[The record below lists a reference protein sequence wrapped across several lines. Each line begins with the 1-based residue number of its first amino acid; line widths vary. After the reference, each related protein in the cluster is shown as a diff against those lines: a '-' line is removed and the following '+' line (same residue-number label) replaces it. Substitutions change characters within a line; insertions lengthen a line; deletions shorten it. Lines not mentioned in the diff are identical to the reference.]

1 MKKIIG
7 YTAIA
12 LFIFTFTM
20 TAQPGPANKEARPN
34 GIIKK
39 LNLTP
44 EQEKQFK
51 DIRYQQQKKAI
62 DLRSQ
67 IQKNRLEVK
76 HMFAGNNIDENKI
89 LDLTDANSKIQ
100 GELKSSAVQSWLSI
114 YKILTPEQKEIWAKH
129 FENMGGKMGMRAEMM
144 RRFND
149 KHPNGKRQMRME
161 KFDNKPMGMMNFQNE
176 DELGMLSPLDS
187 EEPSE
192 IEN

>member
-1 MKKIIG
+1 MKKIIE
-7 YTAIA
+7 YSAIA

-20 TAQPGPANKEARPN
+20 AAQPGPANKEAMPN

-76 HMFAGNNIDENKI
+76 HMFAVNNIDEKKI
-89 LDLTDANSKIQ
+89 LELTDANSKIQ
-100 GELKSSAVQSWLSI
+100 GDLKNSAMQSWLSI

-129 FENMGGKMGMRAEMM
+129 FENMGGKMGMRAKMM
-144 RRFND
+144 QRFND
-149 KHPNGKRQMRME
+149 KLPNLKRQMKME

-176 DELGMLSPLDS
+176 DELGMLPPLDG
-187 EEPSE
+187 EDPVETD
-192 IEN
+192 N

>member
-1 MKKIIG
+1 MKKLIG

-12 LFIFTFTM
+12 LFIFTFAM
-20 TAQPGPANKEARPN
+20 AAQPGPANKDARPN

-44 EQEKQFK
+44 EQLKQFK

-76 HMFAGNNIDENKI
+76 HMFASNNIDDKKI

-100 GELKSSAVQSWLSI
+100 GDLKNSAMQSWLSI
-114 YKILTPEQKEIWAKH
+114 YKILTPEQKEIWASH
-129 FENMGGKMGMRAEMM
+129 FENMGGRMGMRAKMM
-144 RRFND
+144 QRFND
-149 KHPNGKRQMRME
+149 KHPKGKGQIGME
-161 KFDNKPMGMMNFQNE
+161 KYDNKPMGMMDFQNE
-176 DELGMLSPLDS
+176 DELGMLPSLDA
-187 EEPSE
+187 EESIE
-192 IEN
+192 IDN